1 VARRSYWE
9 NPDGILVGYGPR
21 EPEPA
26 DVDLS
31 DLRNVHLPVVG
42 GAFDMKSITEVSAKL
57 DLALTE
63 VTGLKPKVDT
73 LNTKMDDMRQQISD
87 LLVGAGVPD
96 SLAAQVDAVLAAIQ
110 QADAAAD
117 TTIAENTGT
126 IQPPA
131 NSPPTITLAVN
142 VLSSVAPG
150 SVQLIPTVS
159 DPDDTISKVEC
170 YQDGV
175 LIFTKS
181 AAPFG
186 YTVTGLVARTAPYV
200 FTEKAYDSRGAS
212 TTSNAVSLTVTA
224 QAETPI
230 QVQPI

>member
-1 VARRSYWE
+1 
-9 NPDGILVGYGPR
+9 
-21 EPEPA
+21 
-26 DVDLS
+26 
-31 DLRNVHLPVVG
+31 
-42 GAFDMKSITEVSAKL
+42 MKSITEVSAKL

-117 TTIAENTGT
+117 TTIAENTGP
-126 IQPPA
+126 IQPPTP
-131 NSPPTITLAVN
+131 NSPPTVSLSVN
-142 VLSSVAPG
+142 ILSAVAPG
-150 SVQLIPTVS
+150 SVQLVVTAS
-159 DPDDTISKVEC
+159 DPDGTITKVEC
-170 YQDGV
+170 YRDGA
-175 LIFTKS
+175 LIYTKA
-181 AAPFG
+181 AAPWS
-186 YTVTGLVARTAPYV
+186 YTDTNVPAGDHTY
-200 FTEKAYDSRGAS
+200 FEKAYDDKGAS
-212 TTSNAVSLTVTA
+212 TTSNSVSVTITA